1 MQSIYERGIPVKDLQ
16 EKYESYTQQRAQ
28 DKYDGNVEKGFPLKE
43 FRKCV
48 DYLASVLGK
57 VEFNDED
64 LNDIARMALSR
75 RAKEAGA

>member
-1 MQSIYERGIPVKDLQ
+1 MKNSKDKHQ
-16 EKYESYTQQRAQ
+16 DYMQQRAQ

-48 DYLASVLGK
+48 DYLAGVLGK

-64 LNDIARMALSR
+64 LSDITRMALSSR
-75 RAKEAGA
+75 TKEASA